1 MQTNYFVD
9 EAILIANPSNL
20 LYFSNYKNSDA
31 KILLLGNDKYYFTD
45 GRYTEEVSAQLQD
58 FHIMNFEELPNV
70 LKKNGITEL
79 GIEDS
84 LPQITYNT
92 LINCGIK
99 AFHSIDSSIKKI
111 RAVKSEYELN
121 CIRKA
126 QEITDK
132 TFNALLSVIREGI
145 SEIELAGTLESLL
158 YVNGADDLAFTS
170 IVAFDENTSKP
181 HAHRTDKKLK
191 NGSIITLDFG
201 AKYKGYCSDMTRTIA
216 FGNISTEQKNAYLH
230 VLTAQELALSII
242 SAGMTGKECD
252 SMSRNYFKENGLDKF
267 FIHSLGHGVGLDIH
281 ESPYL
286 SQKSEDI
293 LEENTV
299 VTVEPGLYF
308 EKEFGIRIEDLIIV
322 NKTGVINLTKSS
334 KNIIIL

>member
-1 MQTNYFVD
+1 MEKNHFTD
-9 EAILIANPSNL
+9 EAVLIANPSNL

-31 KILLLGNDKYYFTD
+31 KILIIGNDKYYFTD
-45 GRYTEEVSAQLQD
+45 SRYLEETSAQLRD
-58 FHIMNFEELPNV
+58 FHILNFEELPDT

-84 LPQITYNT
+84 LPQITYNA
-92 LINCGIK
+92 LIDCGIK
-99 AFHSIDSSIKKI
+99 TFHSIESRVRKI
-111 RAVKSEYELN
+111 RSVKSEYELD

-132 TFNALLSVIREGI
+132 TFNNLLPAIREGI
-145 SEIELAGTLESLL
+145 TEIELAGTLESLL
-158 YVNGADDLAFTS
+158 YVNGAEDLAFTS

-201 AKYKGYCSDMTRTIA
+201 AKYKNYCSDMTRTIA
-216 FGNISTEQKNAYLH
+216 FGSISTEQKNAYKH

-242 SAGMTGKECD
+242 YAGMTGKECD

-322 NKTGVINLTKSS
+322 NKTSVINLTKSS